1 MPYIEAKVTVPVV
14 PEKKEVLKAKF
25 GKAVSL
31 IKKPE
36 SYLMVGIEDDMDL
49 WFAGK
54 KLEKGAYVSVS
65 AFGDPARP
73 DCGKMAAELTKILGE
88 ELGIPGENIYITFHP
103 VKTWAWQGGLF

>member
-14 PEKKEVLKAKF
+14 PEKKDVLKAKF

-65 AFGDPARP
+65 AFGNPSRS
-73 DCGKMAAELTKILGE
+73 DCSKMAAELTKILSQ
-88 ELGIPGENIYITFHP
+88 ELSIPGNRIYITFHP
-103 VKTWAWQGGLF
+103 VENWSWNGSLF